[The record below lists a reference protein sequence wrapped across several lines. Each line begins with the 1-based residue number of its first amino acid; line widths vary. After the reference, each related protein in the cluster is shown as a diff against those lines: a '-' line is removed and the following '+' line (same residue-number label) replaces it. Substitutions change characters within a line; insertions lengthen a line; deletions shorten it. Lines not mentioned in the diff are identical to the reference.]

1 MQIARAVAL
10 LVLLVNGTAALAQAP
25 LDLDAIDP
33 AMAADFLGDWSI
45 QNADGSRSCKVILHK
60 EPVIGGLQIDVDP
73 DCAKVFPVMNDVAS
87 WRLLEGWEI
96 VLVDATR
103 KSLIRFFTPD
113 NAYVAE
119 PGTDGIFTIVKLGS
133 GLEN

>member
-1 MQIARAVAL
+1 MRMIRAI
-10 LVLLVNGTAALAQAP
+10 VLLTLLGSGTALAQAP
-25 LDLDAIDP
+25 LDLDSVDP

-45 QNADGSRSCKVILHK
+45 QNADGSKSCKVTLHK
-60 EPVIGGLQIDVDP
+60 DQVIGGMQIDVDP
-73 DCAKVFPVMNDVAS
+73 HCGTVFPVMDDIAS

-103 KSLIRFFTPD
+103 KSMLRFFTPD

-119 PGTDGIFTIVKLGS
+119 PGTDGIATIVKLGS
-133 GLEN
+133 ALEN

>member
-1 MQIARAVAL
+1 MMKLWAAAL
-10 LVLLVNGTAALAQAP
+10 LVWLGATAAQAQAP
-25 LDLDAIDP
+25 LDLDSVDP

-45 QNADGSRSCKVILHK
+45 QNADGSKSCKVTLHK
-60 EPVIGGLQIDVDP
+60 DQVIGGMQIDVDP
-73 DCAKVFPVMNDVAS
+73 HCGKVFPVMDEVAS

-113 NAYVAE
+113 NTYVADPE
-119 PGTDGIFTIVKLGS
+119 TDGITTIVKLGAV
-133 GLEN
+133 LEN

>member
-1 MQIARAVAL
+1 MRTIRAIAL
-10 LVLLVNGTAALAQAP
+10 LAVLGNGMALAQAP
-25 LDLDAIDP
+25 LDLDTVDP
-33 AMAADFLGDWSI
+33 AMAADFLGDWTI
-45 QNADGSRSCKVILHK
+45 QNGDGSKSCTVTLHK
-60 EPVIGGLQIDVDP
+60 EPVIGGMQIDVDP
-73 DCAKVFPVMNDVAS
+73 ECGKVFPVMNDVAS

-119 PGTDGIFTIVKLGS
+119 PATDGISTIVKLGS

>member
-1 MQIARAVAL
+1 MMKLWA
-10 LVLLVNGTAALAQAP
+10 AALFVWLGANAAQAQAP
-25 LDLDAIDP
+25 LDLDTVDP

-45 QNADGSRSCKVILHK
+45 QNADGSKSCKVTLHK
-60 EPVIGGLQIDVDP
+60 DQVIGGMLIDVDP
-73 DCAKVFPVMNDVAS
+73 QCGAVFPVMDDVAS

-113 NAYVAE
+113 NAYVAD
-119 PGTDGIFTIVKLGS
+119 PGTDGITTIVKLGVV
-133 GLEN
+133 LEN